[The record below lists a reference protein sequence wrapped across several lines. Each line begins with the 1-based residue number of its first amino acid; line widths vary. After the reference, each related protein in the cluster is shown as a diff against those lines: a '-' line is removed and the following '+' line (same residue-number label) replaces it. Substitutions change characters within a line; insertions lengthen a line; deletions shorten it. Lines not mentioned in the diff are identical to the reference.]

1 MVCINAICVLAEF
14 GIVSI
19 RPSKIEEALQQGNKE
34 ASIVKKIKEGQD
46 DFISA
51 AQLGITASSIALGWV
66 GENTLELVF
75 PVTQYPELVYIII
88 IGISFLFITYFQ
100 IVLGELIPKNIAIQ
114 FHDRI
119 MYPLTKPL
127 ALFAR
132 IVKPVIILF
141 NGTAWLVLSLF
152 GIKPTKQLQ
161 HHYSEE
167 ELKLLIT
174 ESTNAGVLNAQE
186 CDNLK
191 RTFDLPDTAIKEF
204 LTPRS
209 DMITMALDQN
219 FRSILNTVLTSNHS
233 RFPVYNKETDSI
245 IGILYAKDLLGYF
258 QECLE
263 IEDPKNEI
271 EKINIKDLVREVD
284 YVPETMRAHKLLL
297 QFQTSKRQIAIVTN
311 EFGGIEG
318 LVTIEDVLELLVGDI
333 QDEYEKNIEEVIPQ
347 PNNSYNVNAQM
358 FLDDFNDYFN
368 TNYSSDESITI
379 GGYLIEKIGEIPN
392 EGEEFNIPPLKII
405 VSKKGQHR
413 LEILNVLRLDKENIL
428 PVDNIEPTDNEI
440 LN

>member
-1 MVCINAICVLAEF
+1 M
-14 GIVSI
+14 
-19 RPSKIEEALQQGNKE
+19 
-34 ASIVKKIKEGQD
+34 
-46 DFISA
+46 
-51 AQLGITASSIALGWV
+51 
-66 GENTLELVF
+66 
-75 PVTQYPELVYIII
+75 
-88 IGISFLFITYFQ
+88 
-100 IVLGELIPKNIAIQ
+100 
-114 FHDRI
+114 
-119 MYPLTKPL
+119 
-127 ALFAR
+127 
-132 IVKPVIILF
+132 
-141 NGTAWLVLSLF
+141 
-152 GIKPTKQLQ
+152 
-161 HHYSEE
+161 
-167 ELKLLIT
+167 LIT

-186 CDNLK
+186 SDILK